1 MIDEIDF
8 VEEHKKADL
17 SKINVVRVNG
27 KVYLA
32 ADKVLEIID
41 GLVKK
46 EIMGSIDNE
55 IGYDEAI
62 DDFRE
67 AVEALKGGA
76 DE

>member
-17 SKINVVRVNG
+17 SEINVVRVNG

-41 GLVKK
+41 GLAKK

-55 IGYDEAI
+55 VGYDEAI

-76 DE
+76 E